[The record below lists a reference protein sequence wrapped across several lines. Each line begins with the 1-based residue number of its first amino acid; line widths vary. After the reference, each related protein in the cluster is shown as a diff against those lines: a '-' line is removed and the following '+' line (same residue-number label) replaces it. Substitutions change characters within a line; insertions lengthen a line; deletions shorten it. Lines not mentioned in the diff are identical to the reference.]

1 MNIMGRADDKVL
13 EGILKTMLTIR
24 LFEERVAEMAARKE
38 VRCPVHLYVG
48 QEAIASAVCANLNRE
63 DYVFSTHRSH
73 GHYIAKQ
80 GDLNS
85 LMAEIHG
92 KEAGCSKGYGG
103 SMHVVDV
110 NAGFMGSSAIVAG
123 TIPIAAGAALTSFLT
138 KNNSVVS
145 VAFFGDGATDEGV
158 FYETVNFAALY
169 KLPILFVCENNLF
182 STHLPDFKRQSNTKV
197 YERVKNFKIRTRRI
211 NGNDPIKIYN
221 ASKWLIERI
230 KRGEGPALLECMTY
244 RWLAHVGHME
254 DLDVGHRKKEDV
266 EFWKKKCPIKFL
278 KRVLFRRGKI
288 SERQYEDMKKGVE
301 AEIER
306 AVSFAQQ
313 SPLPLAKTEKAAF

>member
-1 MNIMGRADDKVL
+1 
-13 EGILKTMLTIR
+13 
-24 LFEERVAEMAARKE
+24 
-38 VRCPVHLYVG
+38 
-48 QEAIASAVCANLNRE
+48 
-63 DYVFSTHRSH
+63 
-73 GHYIAKQ
+73 
-80 GDLNS
+80 
-85 LMAEIHG
+85 MAEIHG
-92 KEAGCSKGYGG
+92 KEAGCSRGYGG

-197 YERVKNFKIRTRRI
+197 YERVKNFKIRTKRI

-221 ASKWLIERI
+221 ASRGLIKRI

-278 KRVLFRRGKI
+278 KRVLLKRGKI
-288 SERQYEDMKKGVE
+288 SEREYEDMKKGVE